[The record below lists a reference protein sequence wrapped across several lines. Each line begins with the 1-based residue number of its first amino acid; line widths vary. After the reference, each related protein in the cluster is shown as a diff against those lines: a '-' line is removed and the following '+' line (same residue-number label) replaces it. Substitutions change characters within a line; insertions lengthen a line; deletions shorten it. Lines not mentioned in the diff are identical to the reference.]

1 MREIVIRDWD
11 ELQHAV
17 FDGIWDEKI
26 MRYRANRVYRGA
38 ADKRWGLV
46 PSLNRVCAHDLTLEA
61 SVIRSFRKYAYAD
74 LVNYNSI
81 WQILPLAQ
89 HHGLPTRLLDWTYS
103 PLVAAHFATE
113 DVSMYDRD
121 GAIFSLDVTRTNELL
136 PERMRDVLSAT
147 RSRIFSVEL
156 LDALA
161 PSLESLKAGDEPYA
175 LFFEPASMLDR
186 IANQYALFS
195 VTSETGVAFDDL
207 ISTLGDCAVKI
218 VIPKSV
224 KLEIRDKLDYIN
236 ISERMIY
243 PGLDGICR
251 WITRQYS
258 ALGPVY
264 NDRREI

>member
-1 MREIVIRDWD
+1 MREIIIDSWD
-11 ELQHAV
+11 DLQRAV
-17 FDGIWDEKI
+17 FDGVWDEKI
-26 MRYRANRVYRGA
+26 MRYRANRAYRGA
-38 ADKRWGLV
+38 SDSNWLLT
-46 PSLNRVCAHDLTLEA
+46 PSLNRICAHDLSLET

-74 LVNYNSI
+74 LVDYDSI

-103 PLVAAHFATE
+103 PLVAAHFAT
-113 DVSMYDRD
+113 DDITMYDRD
-121 GAIFSLDVTRTNELL
+121 GAIWLVDVEAVNARLPSKLRALL
-136 PERMRDVLSAT
+136 AST
-147 RSRIFSVEL
+147 RSQIFSVEML
-156 LDALA
+156 ENIAPALD
-161 PSLESLKAGDEPYA
+161 SLKDFGGDFA

-195 VTSETGVAFDDL
+195 VTSDPAVTFGDLFFQDDCCQKL
-207 ISTLGDCAVKI
+207 
-218 VIPKSV
+218 VIRREA

-258 ALGPVY
+258 ALGPIH
-264 NDRREI
+264 NARNQN